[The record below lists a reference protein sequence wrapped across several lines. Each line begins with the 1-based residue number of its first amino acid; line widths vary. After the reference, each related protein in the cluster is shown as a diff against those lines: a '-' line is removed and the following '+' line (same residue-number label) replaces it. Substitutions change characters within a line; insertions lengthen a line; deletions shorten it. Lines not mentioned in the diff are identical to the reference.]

1 MWLGCVSSDRRTRDR
16 RRCANGRRCNQASTR
31 MVVMVMQRVVAMV
44 VVLVVVVGG
53 TLRSGMMHR
62 RTYDIAPRQVAGCK
76 AFLADRAMHRRALQ
90 HAACFVRKLRERD
103 GAVLYGSLSYSLYVT
118 ELRC

>member
-90 HAACFVRKLRERD
+90 HAGLLCTEAPRARRS
-103 GAVLYGSLSYSLYVT
+103 GAVR
-118 ELRC
+118 ELELFPVRT